1 MYLQVRD
8 TLATNLDDCIPA
20 ILPLNGDHADAQKAD
35 TDISILNEWNE
46 GAEESVAVRPRSLNV
61 TDRHERQD

>member
-1 MYLQVRD
+1 MPG
-8 TLATNLDDCIPA
+8 IG

-35 TDISILNEWNE
+35 TDISVLNEWNE
-46 GAEESVAVRPRSLNV
+46 SAEEAFAVCPRSLNV